1 MSITSP
7 VGRGWILGLL
17 LCLIGGFSSQAQY
30 GFQVSPAKLYF
41 TDSPTSEQTLRLHLN
56 NSMDTRLVLQATCAD
71 WRRDS
76 SGAKVYYPAGSLPT
90 SCCSRV
96 KVTPAVIE
104 LAPHEERDVLV
115 TVLANT
121 RSAQGTLR
129 NGMLLLTQANEHET
143 ARLNGKSGVMI
154 RVEVGVHLYVLPKES
169 PQPDIAITGMDV
181 AKIGERYQ
189 VKVQV
194 ENSGGTLLESKLRV
208 EYLNLETMQELK
220 AEPVPVNT
228 MPKEAFNVSALVPS
242 TLTKGKYL
250 VVAILDSGLGQTL
263 KVAELETTLK

>member
-1 MSITSP
+1 M
-7 VGRGWILGLL
+7 LGLL
-17 LCLIGGFSSQAQY
+17 LCLTGGFSSQAQY

-41 TDSPTSEQTLRLHLN
+41 THSSVSEQTLRLHLN

-90 SCCSRV
+90 SCCPLV

-115 TVLANT
+115 TVLADT
-121 RSAQGTLR
+121 PTQSTLR

-143 ARLNGKSGVMI
+143 ARLNGKSGVVI
-154 RVEVGVHLYVLPKES
+154 KVEVGVHLYVLPKES
-169 PQPDIAITGMDV
+169 PQPAIAITGMDV
-181 AKIGERYQ
+181 AKLGERYQ
-189 VKVQV
+189 VKVLV

-242 TLTKGKYL
+242 TLAKGKYL
-250 VVAILDSGLGQTL
+250 VVAILDSGPGQTL